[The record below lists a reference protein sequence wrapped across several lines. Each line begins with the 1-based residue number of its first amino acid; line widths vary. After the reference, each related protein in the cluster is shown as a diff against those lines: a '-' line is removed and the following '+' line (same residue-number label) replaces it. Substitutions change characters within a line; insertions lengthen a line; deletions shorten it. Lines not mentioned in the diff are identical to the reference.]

1 MLRTFSESMID
12 SNDLCSR
19 QLASPKKKWWKNN
32 KNIPSSLF
40 HLPRWFPPPP
50 SWFLDFLISFPFLF
64 LFGYFPFRFHMH
76 SSTRRHYYSSFLSW
90 RFDGMKKC
98 FPSLSVTFLRVSLSF
113 SRRPLSIWERRKQ
126 QRHRYSA
133 HRQSHWRLIQHFK
146 RRRPPFHFLN
156 LLINDI
162 PSKASPV

>member
-1 MLRTFSESMID
+1 MIYAV
-12 SNDLCSR
+12 
-19 QLASPKKKWWKNN
+19 ASWPLPKKNDEK
-32 KNIPSSLF
+32 ITRIF
-40 HLPRWFPPPP
+40 HHRCFTCHDDFPLRL
-50 SWFLDFLISFPFLF
+50 LDFLISFPFLF

-76 SSTRRHYYSSFLSW
+76 SSTRRHYYSSFLLW